1 MVHSKKVY
9 NEFLKLQNKE
19 KSDQICGIYID
30 QIWDIYIEGEWK
42 RRKKT
47 MCMYI
52 NIYVEITFKVTY

>member
-30 QIWDIYIEGEWK
+30 QI
-42 RRKKT
+42 
-47 MCMYI
+47 
-52 NIYVEITFKVTY
+52 

>member
-1 MVHSKKVY
+1 MMHSKKVY
-9 NEFLKLQNKE
+9 NEFPKLQNKE

-42 RRKKT
+42 QRKKT
-47 MCMYI
+47 MCMHI